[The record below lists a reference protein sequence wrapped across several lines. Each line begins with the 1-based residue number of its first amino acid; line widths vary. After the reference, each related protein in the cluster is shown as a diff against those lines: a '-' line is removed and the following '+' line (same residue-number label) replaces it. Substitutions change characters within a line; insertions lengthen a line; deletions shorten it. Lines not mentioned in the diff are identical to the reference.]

1 MATSDC
7 VVSFKLLMIGDT
19 NVVRTTVSLISHT
32 YAANSSLSVSV
43 SVFFVSVSV
52 SLFSVC
58 VCVCVSL
65 SLPCLLVCVPAC
77 VCLCLWCG
85 MSGEEQ
91 PRRPLRYGQVFFCA
105 AANDWHRLPVRSVR
119 PSRPPSFVF
128 TLSPPSS
135 APSLHWRVCAHARTH
150 GCASYR
156 SRAPLTSETV
166 VATAPRVVRY
176 DVAAFVCVAVG

>member
-65 SLPCLLVCVPAC
+65 SLSSCVCAC
-77 VCLCLWCG
+77 VC
-85 MSGEEQ
+85 
-91 PRRPLRYGQVFFCA
+91 VF
-105 AANDWHRLPVRSVR
+105 VS
-119 PSRPPSFVF
+119 
-128 TLSPPSS
+128 
-135 APSLHWRVCAHARTH
+135 
-150 GCASYR
+150 
-156 SRAPLTSETV
+156 
-166 VATAPRVVRY
+166 VVRY
-176 DVAAFVCVAVG
+176 VRGRATSSPASLRTGFLLRCGQRLASTSGAFRPPLPSPFFRLHSLTALFGPVPSLACLCTRTYARLCVVPLTGTADVGNRCRDSTKSGAL